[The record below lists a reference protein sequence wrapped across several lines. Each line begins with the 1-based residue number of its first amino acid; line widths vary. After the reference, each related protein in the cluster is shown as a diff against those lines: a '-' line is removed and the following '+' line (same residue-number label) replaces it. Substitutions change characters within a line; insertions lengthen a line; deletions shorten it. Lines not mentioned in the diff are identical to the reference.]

1 MKYIIKKLISLI
13 ITIIIISICAFFAF
27 QVIKGDPATSK
38 LGTSATPERIEE
50 LRAEMGLNE
59 PIIRQYKTWISNF
72 VKGDMGESYSYSMP
86 VKELIGDKVVITIL
100 LTTMSVIFLLL
111 IGIPMGIISAKYK
124 GRILEKILTMINQL
138 FMAFPPFFLGILL
151 TFFFGL
157 ILKWFKPGGYISYKT
172 SFIGF
177 ISYMIFPAIAIA
189 IPRSAMVAQLLKS
202 SIESELKL
210 GYVRTAFSKG
220 NTRGKVL
227 YSHVLKNALM
237 PVITYLA
244 FLIADIVA
252 GSIIIEQVFSIPG
265 LGRLL
270 ISSISNRD
278 YPVIQAIV
286 VCIGILVVVVNFIVD
301 ITYRLL
307 DPRVEI

>member
-1 MKYIIKKLISLI
+1 MKFIKKIISLAL
-13 ITIIIISICAFFAF
+13 TIIIISICAFFAF

-38 LGTSATPERIEE
+38 LGTSATPERIET
-50 LRAEMGLNE
+50 LREEMGLNK
-59 PIIRQYKTWISNF
+59 PITQQYGIWLSNF
-72 VKGDMGESYSYSMP
+72 VRGDMGTSYSYDMA
-86 VKELIGDKVVITIL
+86 VKELIGDKFVITIL
-100 LTTMSVIFLLL
+100 LTTMSMFFLLVT
-111 IGIPMGIISAKYK
+111 GIPLGVISAKYK
-124 GRILEKILTMINQL
+124 GRTLEKVLTTINQL

-157 ILKWFKPGGYISYKT
+157 ILKWFKPGGYISYRT
-172 SFIGF
+172 NFTGF
-177 ISYMIFPAIAIA
+177 ISYMILPAIAIA
-189 IPRSAMVAQLLKS
+189 IPRSAMVAQLLKN
-202 SIESELKL
+202 SIGSELKL

-252 GSIIIEQVFSIPG
+252 GSIIMEQVFSIPG
-265 LGRLL
+265 IGRLL
-270 ISSISNRD
+270 ISSIYNRD
-278 YPVIQAIV
+278 YPVIQSIV

-301 ITYRLL
+301 VSYRLF